1 MWIKLQNDSRQATG
15 WFKEHNKNN
24 KKHFL
29 GNQVRSS
36 PPFTFLHDI
45 VGAENHWTCL
55 QNTWRIKWW
64 KKFGVRAKMFW
75 GSSSVYSSLAYCSY
89 AHDEEDGDGDE
100 ELEQLLTASV
110 QFYLQDRTFAKM
122 IVAKSLRC
130 NCLSLLNTTHSSGT
144 HSFILNTLC
153 YHIWQ
158 IDNFKSPLLY
168 TESCKIIPQTFLNN
182 NQTGRGHHLTRH
194 LKAQP
199 FKATKTSR
207 RLINREPDTK
217 VRRLTHRF
225 AHLLFG
231 NVNLAQE
238 VPLKQKLAEPKA
250 NNTSPLNSGPTVF
263 FMLLGSTLT
272 RLSFQ
277 TV

>member
-1 MWIKLQNDSRQATG
+1 MNVDEAPKRQQASNRLIQRTQQKQQKTLPGEPGKVISPLYVFARHCWSREPLNMFAEHLEDKMMKKIWSASQDVLGIFKCLFKCRLLQLRTWWRRRRWWWRA
-15 WFKEHNKNN
+15 
-24 KKHFL
+24 
-29 GNQVRSS
+29 
-36 PPFTFLHDI
+36 
-45 VGAENHWTCL
+45 WT
-55 QNTWRIKWW
+55 
-64 KKFGVRAKMFW
+64 A
-75 GSSSVYSSLAYCSY
+75 AYCFSPVLS
-89 AHDEEDGDGDE
+89 ARS
-100 ELEQLLTASV
+100 QI
-110 QFYLQDRTFAKM
+110 K
-122 IVAKSLRC
+122 LRC

-182 NQTGRGHHLTRH
+182 NQTGCGHHLTRH

-250 NNTSPLNSGPTVF
+250 NNSSPLNSGPTVF
-263 FMLLGSTLT
+263 LMLLGSTLT